1 MPDFLQELD
10 AIIRDRQANPSV
22 GSYTSSLFAEGAPR
36 ISQKVGE
43 EATEVIV
50 AALAQSRDRQIE
62 EAADLIYH
70 LWVLLAELGIPLS
83 DVTAELERR
92 HHR

>member
-1 MPDFLQELD
+1 MADFLWELD
-10 AIIRDRQANPSV
+10 QIIRERQTNPTA
-22 GSYTSSLFAEGAPR
+22 GSYTSSLFADGAAR

-50 AALAQSRDRQIE
+50 AALAQSRERQVE

-70 LWVLLAELGIPLS
+70 LWVLLAHLNIPLS
-83 DVTAELERR
+83 DITAELERR
-92 HHR
+92 HRH